1 MKINKFEKYLK
12 KRKSK
17 VMPRSRSR
25 SKKYMIRRHKAKEYL
40 CQISQRNGRR
50 QCKYNERRKIKLLKK
65 GNFDLEYFMQSN
77 DHGIARK
84 ICSYLDFEELK
95 ILREVSSTF
104 YGFLNSEKS
113 FWIRFMYHKNYEA
126 RKYLQMVSE
135 AFKKPLQMGSFTLKE
150 IGKWITLLGCILE
163 NAEVNDIIT
172 VISIIRKV
180 FGQFDDFPPLSPL
193 KIGVNLKSIRLL
205 RVLEK
210 FDLLDREEL
219 VEIYPKKI
227 IEFAVKWLD
236 SSVFTQC
243 EDDISKRESEYMAPI
258 LLREKALKWS
268 QCCLEVSH
276 LLFL

>member
-1 MKINKFEKYLK
+1 M
-12 KRKSK
+12 
-17 VMPRSRSR
+17 
-25 SKKYMIRRHKAKEYL
+25 
-40 CQISQRNGRR
+40 QI
-50 QCKYNERRKIKLLKK
+50 
-65 GNFDLEYFMQSN
+65 N

-95 ILREVSSTF
+95 ILREVSNTF

-113 FWIRFMYHKNYEA
+113 FWIRFMYHKNCEA

-163 NAEVNDIIT
+163 NAEVIDIIT

-180 FGQFDDFPPLSPL
+180 FGQFDEFPPLSPL

-210 FDLLDREEL
+210 FDLLDRQEL
-219 VEIYPKKI
+219 VQIYPKNI
-227 IEFAVKWLD
+227 IEFAVKWLN
-236 SSVFTQC
+236 SSIFTQSE
-243 EDDISKRESEYMAPI
+243 EDIAKRESEYMAPI

-268 QCCLEVSH
+268 ECCLEVSH

>member
-1 MKINKFEKYLK
+1 
-12 KRKSK
+12 
-17 VMPRSRSR
+17 MPRSRSR

-50 QCKYNERRKIKLLKK
+50 QCKYNERRKKLPKK
-65 GNFDLEYFMQSN
+65 GDFDLEYFMQRN

-95 ILREVSSTF
+95 ILREVSTTC

-113 FWIRFMYHKNYEA
+113 FWIRFMYLRNCEA
-126 RKYLQMVSE
+126 RKYLQIVCE
-135 AFKKPLQMGSFTLKE
+135 AFKKPPHIDSFILRE
-150 IGKWITLLGCILE
+150 IGKWIILLDCIVE
-163 NAEVNDIIT
+163 NGEVNDIIT
-172 VISIIRKV
+172 VVSIILKE
-180 FGQFDDFPPLSPL
+180 FGKFDEFPPLSPL

-210 FDLLDREEL
+210 FDLLDRKEL
-219 VEIYPKKI
+219 VEIYSKET
-227 IEFAVKWLD
+227 IEFEVNQRLN

-243 EDDISKRESEYMAPI
+243 EEEESEYMAPI

-268 QCCLEVSH
+268 ECCLEVSH